1 MKASIRMLVLA
12 LLGLSATAAFA
23 EEKREAGRSVAD
35 AKPPVQVV
43 VKPAEGNF
51 AELLELERERQK
63 AELEKLKAEYGRA
76 DNPLLVSNF

>member
-1 MKASIRMLVLA
+1 MKASIRMLVMA

-23 EEKREAGRSVAD
+23 EENREAGRSVAD

-43 VKPAEGNF
+43 VTPAAGNF

-63 AELEKLKAEYGRA
+63 AELEKLKAEYGRPA
-76 DNPLLVSNF
+76 HPDLVSAF